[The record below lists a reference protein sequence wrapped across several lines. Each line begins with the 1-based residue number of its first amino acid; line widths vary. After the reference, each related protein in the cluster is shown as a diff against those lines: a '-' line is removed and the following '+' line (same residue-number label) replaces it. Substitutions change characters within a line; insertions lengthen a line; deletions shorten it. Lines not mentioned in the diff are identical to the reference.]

1 MRFFLA
7 AVTVAALVLV
17 TVASAEAGGRRRQH
31 AQVTPNRYQQNMAYG
46 RAVYPRYYGSIHARQ
61 IQNIGVPTG
70 DIGLRGNGI
79 TPTPW

>member
-1 MRFFLA
+1 MRLVIATLTLA
-7 AVTVAALVLV
+7 VLLL
-17 TVASAEAGGRRRQH
+17 TTTSAQAGRRQRYS
-31 AQVTPNRYQQNMAYG
+31 AQTPPNRYQQNMAYG

-79 TPTPW
+79 TLTPW